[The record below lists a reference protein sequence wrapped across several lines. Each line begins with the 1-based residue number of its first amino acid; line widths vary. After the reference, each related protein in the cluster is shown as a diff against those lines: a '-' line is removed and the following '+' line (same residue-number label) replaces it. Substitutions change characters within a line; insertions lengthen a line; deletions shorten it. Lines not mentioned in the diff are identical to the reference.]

1 MASNILLKLTNI
13 EGESKDAHGHEKEI
27 ELLSFSWGMTQS
39 ATEQSAMGGGG
50 VAANYQDLSCSKYAD
65 KSTPN
70 LIMYSAKGT
79 PISEAKLT
87 VRKAG
92 DNPQDFYIYTMNQ
105 CIVSSVQLGGSGD
118 AAQMVDSFS
127 LNFAKIKIEYM
138 VQTETG
144 SVEAGPE
151 VTVDIKASEVT

>member
-1 MASNILLKLTNI
+1 MASNVLLKLTNI
-13 EGESKDAHGHEKEI
+13 KGESKDEHGHKEEI

-39 ATEQSAMGGGG
+39 ATAQSAHGGGG
-50 VAANYQDLSCSKYAD
+50 VSANYQDLNCSKYAD

-79 PISEAKLT
+79 PIEEAILT

-92 DNPQDFYIYTMNQ
+92 DNPQDFYVYTMNE

-127 LNFAKIKIEYM
+127 LNFAKIKIEYK
-138 VQTETG
+138 VQTESG

-151 VTVDIKASEVT
+151 VTVDIKGSLVT

>member
-13 EGESKDAHGHEKEI
+13 DGESKDAHGHADEI

-39 ATEQSAMGGGG
+39 ATEQSAQGGGG
-50 VAANYQDLSCSKYAD
+50 VSANYQDLSCSKYAD

-70 LIMYSAKGT
+70 LLMYSAKGT
-79 PISEAKLT
+79 PIDEAKLT

-92 DNPQDFYIYTMNQ
+92 DNPQDFYIYTMEK

-127 LNFAKIKIEYM
+127 LNFAKIKVEYM
-138 VQTETG
+138 VQGDDG
-144 SVEAGPE
+144 SLSAGPE
-151 VTVDIKASEVT
+151 VTIDIKASQVS